1 MMFSWNNPMV
11 KGVLIGGGASLVGF
25 AVYKHNEEKVDAFLN
40 RHGVKVKTPT
50 AGFET
55 MSVEDLMRTKETIE
69 DLIAEKELQE
79 QSVTVE
85 SDFRRG
91 QRYFRDD
98 ERTDA
103 QRVYDSGRCELAAA
117 DVFPADGGPLT
128 DEKRKRSASP
138 RSAQRDAGA
147 HPLSVG
153 KAD

>member
-1 MMFSWNNPMV
+1 MMVSWNNPMV
-11 KGVLIGGGASLVGF
+11 KGVLIGVGASLVGF

-85 SDFRRG
+85 G
-91 QRYFRDD
+91 
-98 ERTDA
+98 A
-103 QRVYDSGRCELAAA
+103 GCC
-117 DVFPADGGPLT
+117 GG
-128 DEKRKRSASP
+128 KRKREEFISIGAVRLKPDSSFHTSKKTALADSATP
-138 RSAQRDAGA
+138 AAGA
-147 HPLSVG
+147 S
-153 KAD
+153 D